1 MYADKETEDYRMFKR
16 YSEKTAQV
24 IDEKIKKYMTECFDR
39 AKKIINANKKLIEK
53 MSVELIEKEYMTKD
67 EFDIMMKEMK

>member
-24 IDEKIKKYMTECFDR
+24 IDEKIKKYTNECFDR
-39 AKKIINANKKLIEK
+39 AQKIIKDNKKLIEK
-53 MSVELIEKEYMTKD
+53 MSIVLVEKEYMTKE
-67 EFDIMMKEMK
+67 EFDVMMKEMK